1 MPIKEELITQE
12 ECCMQYN
19 IEISFIQALS
29 EYGLIEI
36 ITVEEKPF
44 LHIEQLHE
52 LEKFIRLHYDLNINM
67 EGIDV
72 IANLL
77 SKVKNLQEE
86 VGMLKSRLRI
96 FSEPQ

>member
-29 EYGLIEI
+29 EYGLIEM
-36 ITVEEKPF
+36 ITVEEKSF